1 MSVAEQDNASVAER
15 PADDRVVTLACIIYL
30 IGYAGYSFFGHR
42 PDEPAP
48 SEWAAIRFITY
59 LAPLVLLAP
68 GLVRQAMPLNAIAC
82 AFLTAY
88 LCLGYVDY
96 LTVVRDTGYF
106 LTETIIIGIIIAS
119 FAPRIKV
126 EVRQIEAVFYASLT
140 YLVLSFVIGGNHDL
154 RLFQLLQDSS
164 GGADIESSFDNNQ
177 GGLVAPIYAVFFFA
191 IGAKLQFLMAIA
203 LSVLGG
209 KRIGIL
215 AIAIG
220 VVAGLVFRRRALF
233 RDWRARFAALLLCL
247 GAANIFGA
255 NLTTIS
261 DYFYQSA
268 NTGVDIEAVM
278 LGRHEIGAELSRE
291 IANRSPPESLIGFG
305 AGSADK
311 TTTYLTKGRLTL
323 PHNDWL
329 KLLYDYGALGS
340 ALMTVF
346 LALLFSSSSVGA
358 AIALANA
365 VMMTTDNVMVYLY
378 YQFPIVLMLAY
389 SNLRD
394 SRKRQPADEA
404 RSREVSIGRSREP
417 T

>member
-1 MSVAEQDNASVAER
+1 MSVAERDNANVVER
-15 PADDRVVTLACIIYL
+15 PADDRVVTFACIVYL

-42 PDEPAP
+42 PDEPTP
-48 SEWAAIRFITY
+48 SEWAAIRFVTY

-68 GLVRQAMPLNAIAC
+68 GVIRHAMPLNAAAC
-82 AFLTAY
+82 AFLAAY

-106 LTETIIIGIIIAS
+106 LTETIIIGTIIVS

-126 EVRQIEAVFYASLT
+126 EARQIEAVFYASLT
-140 YLVLSFVIGGNHDL
+140 YLVLSFAIGGHHDL
-154 RLFQLLQDSS
+154 RLFQLLEDSS

-191 IGAKLQFLMAIA
+191 IGAKLQFLMAVA

-215 AIAIG
+215 AIAFG
-220 VVAGLVFRRRALF
+220 VLASLVFRRRALLS
-233 RDWRARFAALLLCL
+233 DWRARFAALLLCL
-247 GAANIFGA
+247 GAANVFGT
-255 NLTTIS
+255 NLTSIS
-261 DYFYQSA
+261 DYLYQTA
-268 NTGVDIEAVM
+268 NTEVDIEAVM

-305 AGSADK
+305 AGSANK

-340 ALMTVF
+340 AVMTVF

-378 YQFPIVLMLAY
+378 YQFPVVLMLAH
-389 SNLRD
+389 SELRE
-394 SRKRQPADEA
+394 SRARRSADEA
-404 RSREVSIGRSREP
+404 RSLRVNIGWSRDP